1 MKATPPIPTARPLPT
16 RPTGPTGPTG
26 QTGPTGLARPT
37 GRRVTRA
44 RGHVAVLALDGEQSI
59 GGGQRAGKG
68 QSAAGSLRI
77 TFFPSQ
83 TVTEATPGLMLA
95 QVAEDAGVP
104 VNVGCGEGQCGACE
118 MEIKKEGGAGDAFV
132 VRSCVTPVPR
142 AELIAQGGEHWEVST
157 EFDFGS
163 AW

>member
-1 MKATPPIPTARPLPT
+1 
-16 RPTGPTGPTG
+16 
-26 QTGPTGLARPT
+26 
-37 GRRVTRA
+37 
-44 RGHVAVLALDGEQSI
+44 
-59 GGGQRAGKG
+59 
-68 QSAAGSLRI
+68 
-77 TFFPSQ
+77 
-83 TVTEATPGLMLA
+83 MLA

-132 VRSCVTPVPR
+132 VRSCVTTVPR

-163 AW
+163 ITFGRHRRTFARDGVCSNLEFHCSTPRTKTTVQ